1 MPRKLTAA
9 DWILKTMA
17 AVAGA
22 DGRLNAREVGLI
34 QKIYRDETGKSVD
47 VSGIVRAVEAY
58 ATKHDLLAEL
68 SEAAG
73 AMSAELKDE
82 IIRAAYLMLHADEHV
97 AGKEREK
104 LQDIAAALEISETH
118 LSAIVDAT
126 ESSYDKEPW

>member
-22 DGRLNAREVGLI
+22 DGRLNAREVELI
-34 QKIYRDETGKSVD
+34 QKIYRDETGKSVE

>member
-82 IIRAAYLMLHADEHV
+82 IIRAAYLMLRADEHV